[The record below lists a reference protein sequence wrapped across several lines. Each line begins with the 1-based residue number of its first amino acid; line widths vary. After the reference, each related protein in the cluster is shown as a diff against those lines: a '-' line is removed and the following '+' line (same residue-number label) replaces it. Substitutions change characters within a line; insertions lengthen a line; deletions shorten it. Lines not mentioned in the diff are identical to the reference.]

1 MAERDGLVH
10 VGFQRNTVQDDSGVR
25 EDLDA
30 DLLVVFVFDDA
41 MLSFIIELLPD
52 AQTVETD
59 VGLLLAAELVGALL
73 EVVDEAA
80 GETGV
85 VVHVHEERRLLVVA

>member
-1 MAERDGLVH
+1 VAERDGLVH
-10 VGFQRNTVQDDSGVR
+10 VGFQRSTVQDDSGVR

-30 DLLVVFVFDDA
+30 DLLVVLVFDDA